1 MLPYVLGLPILRYRY
16 PIGGLLAFLAADMT
30 WRASK
35 SVQRRLS
42 SQSLLV
48 DSPETP
54 MDPSFVGRSNA
65 SMSCPVQTS
74 NSLLRGS
81 LGAPTNRTAC
91 SGPCLVIVWLIGG
104 AILYALGV
112 GFVLLA
118 GIPGG

>member
-42 SQSLLV
+42 WQPLLV
-48 DSPETP
+48 ASPEAP
-54 MDPSFVGRSNA
+54 MNPSFVGRSKA
-65 SMSCPVQTS
+65 SMSSPVQTS
-74 NSLLRGS
+74 NSPLRRG
-81 LGAPTNRTAC
+81 LRAPTNRTAC
-91 SGPCLVIVWLIGG
+91 SGPCLVVGWLIGG

-112 GFVLLA
+112 AFALLA